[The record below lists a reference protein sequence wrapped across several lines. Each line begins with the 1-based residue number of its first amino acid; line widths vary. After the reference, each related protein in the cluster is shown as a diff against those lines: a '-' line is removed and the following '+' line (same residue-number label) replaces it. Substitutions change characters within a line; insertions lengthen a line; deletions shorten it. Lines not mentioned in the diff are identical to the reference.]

1 MMNHDNPLSNG
12 ELDEESY
19 NLECCG
25 GDPDGPI
32 PWHSDNN
39 VVVEEVDLGEIDT
52 LQSFVLERV
61 DPLRELFGSTIGT
74 A

>member
-1 MMNHDNPLSNG
+1 MLNHDNPLSNG
-12 ELDEESY
+12 ELDEEPY

-25 GDPDGPI
+25 GDPVCPT

-39 VVVEEVDLGEIDT
+39 VLVEEVDLSKNDT